1 MKSSLN
7 IKGIIQVVIIVLAF
21 AIGTTGDAAK
31 APKTRLP
38 KIAYNSQTVKGII

>member
-21 AIGTTGDAAK
+21 SIGATGDAAK
-31 APKTRLP
+31 APKTRLTN
-38 KIAYNSQTVKGII
+38 IYNSQVFKGII